1 MCMGDDQCPF
11 QLDASVM
18 NLAEIVAQIRAIVM
32 EQAKKLSL
40 AEGSLVHSG
49 MEHLRLSLV

>member
-1 MCMGDDQCPF
+1 MGDDQCPF